1 LVEHFE
7 TDQGRK
13 NVLLELMKKAR
24 FLEFVRQNVGFIQQL
39 ILNNV
44 TEILRAWLTLS
55 NVDRKPVNFDEVCLL
70 INLFNF

>member
-70 INLFNF
+70 INLLNF